1 MTDPKSDEGTIQALL
16 ERLDKFRLPRALA
29 IKAKVD
35 GGELLAD
42 SDIQFLKMV
51 FADASAIEHIVVER
65 HPEYQELVG
74 KLINLYDE
82 ITKKALENETQS
94 GGGAKR

>member
-1 MTDPKSDEGTIQALL
+1 MADPKPDEGTIQALL

-51 FADASAIEHIVVER
+51 LADATAIEHVVER
-65 HPEYQELVG
+65 NPEYQALVG
-74 KLINLYDE
+74 RLISLYDE
-82 ITKKALENETQS
+82 ITKKALENETTS